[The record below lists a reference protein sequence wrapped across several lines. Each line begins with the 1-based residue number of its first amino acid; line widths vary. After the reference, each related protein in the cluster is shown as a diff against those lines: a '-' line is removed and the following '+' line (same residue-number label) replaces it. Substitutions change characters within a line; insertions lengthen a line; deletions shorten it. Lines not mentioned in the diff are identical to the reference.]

1 MICFTKIDYIK
12 YTILGMFCMYILLFL
27 FYDSFIISAIGS
39 LAGILFVKVMKL
51 YRLNQQKRAIK
62 KQFKECLHAIS
73 TSISVGKSIENAFDM
88 AYEDLSMLYSEEV
101 FIMVEIKKIIAKV
114 AMNTPIESALYEFA
128 LRANDEDISNFVT
141 IFMAS
146 KRTGGNLREIMQ
158 STSAVIHDK
167 IEFLDNI
174 YVLVTGKKFEHM
186 IMMVL
191 LPLFIFYLRINAAD
205 FIQVMYTTLVGRMVM
220 SLSLLLY
227 ATSFYIGYKI
237 VSLEV

>member
-1 MICFTKIDYIK
+1 MICFTTFDYIK
-12 YTILGMFCMYILLFL
+12 YTVIGMFCMFILLML
-27 FYDSFIISAIGS
+27 FYDHLVISCVGS
-39 LAGILFVKVMKL
+39 ISGICMIKVMKV
-51 YRLNQQKRAIK
+51 YHFNRQKRAVK
-62 KQFKECLHAIS
+62 KQFRECLHAVS

-88 AYEDLSMLYSEEV
+88 AYEDLSMLYSEET

-141 IFMAS
+141 IFMAT

-174 YVLVTGKKFEHM
+174 HVLVTGKKFEHM

-191 LPLFIFYLRINAAD
+191 LPLFILYLRLNAGD
-205 FIQVMYTTLVGRMVM
+205 FIMIMYTTLIGRLVM

-227 ATSFYIGYKI
+227 AVSFYIGYKI